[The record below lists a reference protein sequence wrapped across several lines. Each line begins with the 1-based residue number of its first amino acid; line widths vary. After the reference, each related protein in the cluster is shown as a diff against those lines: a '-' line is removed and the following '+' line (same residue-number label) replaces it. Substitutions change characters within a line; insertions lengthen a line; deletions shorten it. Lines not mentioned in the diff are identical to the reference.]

1 MFPGLLSQ
9 MYTLKN
15 EQYKQ
20 CHQATSHLLLQGG
33 ANAPPWLRQGGH
45 FQSKEG
51 HCKFL
56 SYTFLVQNW
65 LPNVYSMPYVYLN
78 RCQNRQGF
86 IFQSTKYF
94 DKSCKHS
101 EPISRDRFGIE
112 KYHCAGV
119 WGLCPQKILRI
130 FGI

>member
-1 MFPGLLSQ
+1 MLILIEGDPSNRLLHTFCFKVGP
-9 MYTLKN
+9 M
-15 EQYKQ
+15 
-20 CHQATSHLLLQGG
+20 
-33 ANAPPWLRQGGH
+33 PPLGFAKGGH